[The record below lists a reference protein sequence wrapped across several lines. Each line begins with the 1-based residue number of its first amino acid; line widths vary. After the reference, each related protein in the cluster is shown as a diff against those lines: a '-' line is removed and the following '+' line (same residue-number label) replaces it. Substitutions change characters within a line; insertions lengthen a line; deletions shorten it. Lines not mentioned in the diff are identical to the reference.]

1 MEYCVPYNRCKN
13 RPEKSKKYRKRK
25 RIIISLSIV
34 MAIITLLLVQYFV
47 FAVPTVRLVSEQRI
61 RALAVLAVEDAAQNT
76 FTAEFSHKDFV
87 DITRDNDGNI
97 LLLQANTMLI
107 HALTRNAVELAHKNL
122 TYIEESGITVP
133 LGAFFGAAILAGY
146 GPDIQLRVLSVGIM
160 ASNLHSEFI
169 SAGINQTLHRITL
182 NLMAEVTLIM
192 PGLQSV
198 VRNNI
203 QVPITES
210 TIIGRVPDVFL
221 NTDIFNRSLNLVP

>member
-1 MEYCVPYNRCKN
+1 
-13 RPEKSKKYRKRK
+13 
-25 RIIISLSIV
+25 